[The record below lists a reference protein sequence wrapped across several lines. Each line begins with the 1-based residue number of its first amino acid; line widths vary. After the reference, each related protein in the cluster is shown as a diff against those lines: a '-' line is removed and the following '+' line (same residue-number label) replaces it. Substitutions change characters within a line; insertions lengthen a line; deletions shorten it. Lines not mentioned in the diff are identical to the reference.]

1 MDPLI
6 GAPPENIGMVT
17 FDTPY
22 LQYWPNPSK
31 AALHTTKRDK
41 YASGLRYLGVFTII
55 ASTILFLMGV
65 SVIFSD
71 SAITRGVGYSLI
83 VSTLAINV
91 GTSITVIGIIV
102 YTNNIKVTSVNGKN
116 IILILFPSLLLG
128 VWAVNKF
135 IFWSQPQDNAYNTT
149 ELYFYIFGP
158 LITGFIHALWIIFNA
173 PKAFIFMN
181 AKPMVENVIS
191 EPMIKPPERAM
202 GENFLETPTLM
213 SPQHL
218 SKPKDSPFSL
228 SSSLSLSPL
237 PLNLQS
243 TQQLS
248 AHSPL
253 KTQQKQKKPQLQA
266 KSQKKTQKPGQR
278 QKPSQETQPSQKQQ
292 QNPLLLPHSQMQNLP
307 KQKTTQEQDL
317 DNGFDA
323 DPKQWRTPTQRS
335 RQISNIQEGGQVGDK
350 GDGTEHG
357 NLDKK
362 DTEINKNQG
371 GHPPSSPKSLSC
383 MI

>member
-1 MDPLI
+1 
-6 GAPPENIGMVT
+6 
-17 FDTPY
+17 
-22 LQYWPNPSK
+22 
-31 AALHTTKRDK
+31 
-41 YASGLRYLGVFTII
+41 
-55 ASTILFLMGV
+55 
-65 SVIFSD
+65 
-71 SAITRGVGYSLI
+71 
-83 VSTLAINV
+83 
-91 GTSITVIGIIV
+91 
-102 YTNNIKVTSVNGKN
+102 
-116 IILILFPSLLLG
+116 
-128 VWAVNKF
+128 
-135 IFWSQPQDNAYNTT
+135 
-149 ELYFYIFGP
+149 
-158 LITGFIHALWIIFNA
+158 
-173 PKAFIFMN
+173 MN

-243 TQQLS
+243 PQQLS

-292 QNPLLLPHSQMQNLP
+292 QNPLLLPHSQMQNLS

-323 DPKQWRTPTQRS
+323 DPKQWRTPTQRNK
-335 RQISNIQEGGQVGDK
+335 QISNIQESGQVGDK
-350 GDGTEHG
+350 GDSTEHG

-371 GHPPSSPKSLSC
+371 KDREKAQDNVGDKEKEQEKEKDKDKDKEKDKDKDKDKEKENEGEEKEKIKGRDGSSDKNKDKDKDKNLDQSHNINYSGHNNSNSNSHSYGYGHGHSHSQTRGSSIFPQSIFGPEERLSRDRLTPVTKKKEYWPLIKSKKDKTGNLKPLAVKLRNDFL
-383 MI
+383 